1 MSRSSACRSLN
12 GTKSPVA
19 VVSNNLESM
28 HRKSVISS
36 DDARNSLGASL
47 MAQTEVSR
55 RNYMQKAFRWDEST
69 HQLFAKPKAKDTE
82 QRLVVT
88 AEMIIDTVDR
98 RGPVQRLR
106 HKQAEVRKMPYR
118 KHYTPLESNPAL
130 FTELIHTLGLSSDL
144 EFYDVLSLDDVDLL
158 ALVPRPTL
166 ALVLVFPTSPDY
178 ETEITDKDKDAAEYA
193 KSGEEEDVIWY
204 KQTINNACGLYGILH
219 AVSNGVVR
227 DFILPDSHLSHLLA
241 SCTPLKP
248 LDRATLL
255 EDDEQLESAYK
266 AVALQGDSEVPGNP
280 EDEVDFHYVCF
291 VKSHKNGHLYELD
304 GDRKGPVD
312 WGRLDSEDDVL
323 SEKGLGVIREFIGGI
338 SRGVGF
344 SLLALAPAE

>member
-1 MSRSSACRSLN
+1 MASRGTSFVSSA
-12 GTKSPVA
+12 P
-19 VVSNNLESM
+19 
-28 HRKSVISS
+28 
-36 DDARNSLGASL
+36 
-47 MAQTEVSR
+47 
-55 RNYMQKAFRWDEST
+55 
-69 HQLFAKPKAKDTE
+69 
-82 QRLVVT
+82 
-88 AEMIIDTVDR
+88 
-98 RGPVQRLR
+98 
-106 HKQAEVRKMPYR
+106 
-118 KHYTPLESNPAL
+118 
-130 FTELIHTLGLSSDL
+130 
-144 EFYDVLSLDDVDLL
+144 
-158 ALVPRPTL
+158 
-166 ALVLVFPTSPDY
+166 
-178 ETEITDKDKDAAEYA
+178 
-193 KSGEEEDVIWY
+193 EEEFPLL
-204 KQTINNACGLYGILH
+204 G
-219 AVSNGVVR
+219 
-227 DFILPDSHLSHLLA
+227 FILIALIRPPVPDSHLAHLLA

-266 AVALQGDSEVPGNP
+266 AAALQGDSEVPGNP